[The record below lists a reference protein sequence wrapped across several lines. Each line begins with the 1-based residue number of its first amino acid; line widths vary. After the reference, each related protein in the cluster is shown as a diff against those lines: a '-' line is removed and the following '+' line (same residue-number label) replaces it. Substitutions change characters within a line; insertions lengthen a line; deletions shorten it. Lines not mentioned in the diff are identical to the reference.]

1 MARILIAGG
10 SLGGLFAANMLLQDG
25 HDVLVLERA
34 SESLRGR
41 GAGIVTHAALLQS
54 LRRAGIDVD
63 QQVIG
68 VPVQSRVTLDRAGN
82 TLASQDLPQVLTSW
96 TRLYMLLAQAF
107 PIERYLHGRYVVAI
121 RQDDHAVEVDC
132 DDGSHY
138 QADLL
143 IAADGLRSAVRE
155 QFAPNIKP
163 QYAGYIAWR
172 GVADES
178 ALSART
184 LETLFPHFGFG
195 LPPGEQ
201 MLGYPVSGANG
212 SIAPGDRR
220 YNFVWYRPAQE
231 GAALKDLL
239 TDDQGQFYP
248 TGIPPQKVAAQHI
261 QVMRQAAQDLLA
273 PQFAEIVEKTVQPFF
288 QTIYDV
294 LSENIAFN
302 RVALLGDAAFVA
314 RPHCGMGVT
323 KAGED
328 AMALADAI
336 GQHGAAP
343 QALRAYQSAR
353 VPPCRAVTLH
363 ARNLGAYMQYQAPS
377 LVVGTAAQPAK
388 GPILSELDRAKDVML
403 NTAVGMGLAA

>member
-10 SLGGLFAANMLLQDG
+10 SLGGLFAANMLLRDG
-25 HDVLVLERA
+25 HDVMVLERA

-41 GAGIVTHAALLQS
+41 GAGIVTHAALLQA
-54 LRRAGIDVD
+54 LRRAGIDAD
-63 QQVIG
+63 REVIG

-82 TLASQDLPQVLTSW
+82 TLASQHLPQVLTSW
-96 TRLYMLLAQAF
+96 TRLYMLLSQAF
-107 PIERYLHGRYVVAI
+107 PAERYLQGCHVAGI
-121 RQDDHAVEVDC
+121 RQSDHAVEVDC
-132 DDGSHY
+132 DDGSLY

-155 QFAPNIKP
+155 QFAPNVKP

-178 ALSART
+178 SLSART
-184 LETLFPHFGFG
+184 LETLFPHFGFC
-195 LPPGEQ
+195 LPSGEQ

-212 SIAPGDRR
+212 SIAAGDRR

-231 GAALKDLL
+231 GATLNSLL

-261 QVMRQAAQDLLA
+261 GAMRQAAQDLLA
-273 PQFAEIVEKTVQPFF
+273 PQFAEIVEKTAQPFF
-288 QTIYDV
+288 QPIYDV

-336 GQHGAAP
+336 ARHGAVP
-343 QALRAYQSAR
+343 QALQAYQSAR
-353 VPPCRAVTLH
+353 VPACRAVTLH
-363 ARNLGAYMQYQAPS
+363 ARELGAYMQYQAPT
-377 LVVGTAAQPAK
+377 LAVGAAAQPANV
-388 GPILSELDRAKDVML
+388 GNITELDRAKDVML
-403 NTAVGMGLAA
+403 QTAVGMGLAA

>member
-34 SESLRGR
+34 AESLRGR
-41 GAGIVTHAALLQS
+41 GAGIVTHAALLQA
-54 LRRAGIDVD
+54 LRRAGIDAD
-63 QQVIG
+63 REVIG

-82 TLASQDLPQVLTSW
+82 ILASQDLPQVLTSW

-107 PIERYLHGRYVVAI
+107 PAERYLQGRHVAGI
-121 RQDDHAVEVDC
+121 RQNDNAVEVDC
-132 DDGSHY
+132 DDGSKY

-143 IAADGLRSAVRE
+143 IAADGLRSAVRD
-155 QFAPNIKP
+155 QFAPTIKP

-178 ALSART
+178 ALSAHT
-184 LETLFPHFGFG
+184 LETLFPHFGFC

-212 SIAPGDRR
+212 SIAAGDRR

-239 TDDQGQFYP
+239 TDDQGHFYP
-248 TGIPPQKVAAQHI
+248 TGIPPQKVAAQHT
-261 QVMRQAAQDLLA
+261 QAMRQAARDLLA

-288 QTIYDV
+288 QPIYDV
-294 LSENIAFN
+294 LSEKITFN

-336 GQHGAAP
+336 AQHGACP
-343 QALRAYQSAR
+343 QALLAYEGAR

-377 LVVGTAAQPAK
+377 LVVGTAAQPVRE
-388 GPILSELDRAKDVML
+388 PILSELDRAKDVML